1 MSVEHDRDYY
11 DLEKYKYLY
20 FEIPPKMESLKEL
33 CKSTILKSVHIS
45 MLERLPLPSDLITF
59 LGGNTSNTYGN
70 LVVEKKHCR
79 LM

>member
-1 MSVEHDRDYY
+1 
-11 DLEKYKYLY
+11 
-20 FEIPPKMESLKEL
+20 
-33 CKSTILKSVHIS
+33 

-59 LGGNTSNTYGN
+59 LGGNTSNMYGN